1 MYADIVF
8 IQNAAVDAA
17 LLWTAG
23 RLAGVN
29 LRWLRLAGASF
40 LGGLWAVAAI
50 ALPDLH
56 LTSFW
61 LKCPVSIGLV
71 ALACPAQTLR
81 AFIKALVLFY
91 GVSILAGGLA
101 WLIGLWGA
109 GWPQDGHIPDWPMG
123 TVGVSAVAVSLAMAM
138 LCALYQYIVR
148 AASRQALSWRLRI
161 RLGERWADLTGYL
174 DTGNQLHDPATGKP
188 VILVHPAVAARL
200 LGIGEAQDADSLI
213 AAVNDHPLSRCTSI
227 PYRAVGTEQGRL
239 VGLLVDDICLTGKD
253 GRKMK
258 ASAVLGLT
266 AIPFWTGDYEALLP
280 PGLAG

>member
-23 RLAGVN
+23 RLAGITA
-29 LRWLRLAGASF
+29 RWMRLCGASV

-61 LKCPVSIGLV
+61 LKFPISIGLV
-71 ALACPAQTLR
+71 VLACPARTLR
-81 AFIKALVLFY
+81 AFVKALILFY

-109 GWPQDGHIPDWPMG
+109 GWPQDGRIPDWPMG
-123 TVGVSAVAVSLAMAM
+123 TVGVSAVAVSAAMAM
-138 LCALYQYIVR
+138 LCALYQYIFR
-148 AASRQALSWRLRI
+148 SASRQALSCRLRI

-174 DTGNQLHDPATGKP
+174 DTGNQLHDPATGRP
-188 VILVHPAVAARL
+188 VILVHPRIAARL
-200 LGIGEAQDADSLI
+200 LGIDEGLDTDSMI
-213 AAVNDHPLSRCTSI
+213 TAVNEHPMSRCTSI

-239 VGLLVDDICLTGKD
+239 IGLFVDDISLTRRD
-253 GRKMK
+253 GREMK
-258 ASAVLGLT
+258 TIAVLGLT
-266 AIPFWTGDYEALLP
+266 PTPFWTGDYQALLP

>member
-23 RLAGVN
+23 RLAGVD
-29 LRWLRLAGASF
+29 LRWLRLAAASF

-61 LKCPVSIGLV
+61 LKFPVSIGLA
-71 ALACPAQTLR
+71 ALAFPARTLR

-109 GWPQDGHIPDWPMG
+109 GWPQDGRIPDWPMG
-123 TVGVSAVAVSLAMAM
+123 TVGVSAVAVSAAMAM
-138 LCALYQYIVR
+138 LCALYQYIFR
-148 AASRQALSWRLRI
+148 SASRQALSCRLRI

-174 DTGNQLHDPATGKP
+174 DTGNQLHDPMSGRP
-188 VILVHPAVAARL
+188 VILVHPAIAARL
-200 LGIGEAQDADSLI
+200 LDIDETLDSDSMI
-213 AAVNDHPLSRCTSI
+213 TAVNGHPGSRCTSI

-239 VGLLVDDICLTGKD
+239 VGLFVDDICLTGRD
-253 GRKMK
+253 GREMK
-258 ASAVLGLT
+258 TSAVLGLT
-266 AIPFWTGDYEALLP
+266 PTPFWTGDYEALLP

>member
-29 LRWLRLAGASF
+29 PRWPRLGGASVI
-40 LGGLWAVAAI
+40 GGLWAVAAI

-61 LKCPVSIGLV
+61 LKFPLSIGLV
-71 ALACPAQTLR
+71 VLACPAQTLR
-81 AFIKALVLFY
+81 VFIKALTLFY

-109 GWPQDGHIPDWPMG
+109 GWPQDGRISDWPMG
-123 TVGVSAVAVSLAMAM
+123 TVGVSAVAVSAAMAM
-138 LCALYQYIVR
+138 LCALYQYIFR
-148 AASRQALSWRLRI
+148 SASRQALSCRLRI

-174 DTGNQLHDPATGKP
+174 DTGNQLHDPTSGRP
-188 VILVHPAVAARL
+188 VILVHPTIAARL
-200 LGIGEAQDADSLI
+200 LGIDEALDMDSMI
-213 AAVNDHPLSRCTSI
+213 AAVNAHPQSRCTSI
-227 PYRAVGTEQGRL
+227 PYRAVGTEKGRL
-239 VGLLVDDICLTGKD
+239 TGLFVDDICLTSKD
-253 GRKMK
+253 GRKLTT
-258 ASAVLGLT
+258 SAVLGLT
-266 AIPFWTGDYEALLP
+266 PTPFWTGEYQALLP